1 MEWILGI
8 AATAMLLMIGGAV
21 LACVAVYRV
30 GSRSKRKG
38 ADHDQTDQKR
48 GTPKDA

>member
-30 GSRSKRKG
+30 G
-38 ADHDQTDQKR
+38 AFQID
-48 GTPKDA
+48 